1 MKSQRVCLVSKDEF
15 SVGFP
20 PISSGADLVLILGSF
35 PGQASLR
42 KNEYYAHPHN
52 VFWRIMGELIGFEP
66 DLDYRERVCALNR
79 SRVALWDVL
88 TSCSREGSLDSA
100 IKKSS
105 MVLNDFEYFFEK
117 NQLIRTIFFNG
128 ALAETQF
135 RKQVAVI
142 DSIQKRKFELQR
154 LPSTSPAMAMLTL
167 SQKIKAWSVLVDKLE
182 GGSLLGSAKEERGG

>member
-1 MKSQRVCLVSKDEF
+1 MKRQRIDTVPEDEF

-52 VFWRIMGELIGFEP
+52 GFWRIMGELLGFEP
-66 DLDYRERVCALNR
+66 DLDYRERMDALNR

-100 IKKSS
+100 IKKNS
-105 MVLNDFEYFFEK
+105 MVLNDFDKFFER
-117 NQLIRTIFFNG
+117 NQSIRTIFFNG
-128 ALAETQF
+128 ALAEAQF
-135 RKQVAVI
+135 RKHTAGI
-142 DSIQKRKFELQR
+142 DSIQKRNFELMR

-167 SQKIKAWSVLVDKLE
+167 SQKIKAWSVLVEKL
-182 GGSLLGSAKEERGG
+182 GGANGFGNVKEKHGG